1 VNAHIAG
8 HVRTRPAEHWYG
20 VFDEVGIWYAP
31 VNDYEDVEGDPQV
44 VHNQAIMTFEHP
56 KAGEVRVLSHPVRY
70 DGEAPPLRMLPPE
83 LGEHTEEVLSELG
96 YGQAEIEDLKSE
108 GVVRAEKH

>member
-1 VNAHIAG
+1 
-8 HVRTRPAEHWYG
+8 

-31 VNDYEDVEGDPQV
+31 VNTYEEVEEDPQV

-56 KAGEVRVLSHPVRY
+56 RAGKVRVLSHPVRY
-70 DGEAPPLRMLPPE
+70 DGEAPPLRTVPPE

-96 YGQAEIEDLKSE
+96 YGSGEIEDLKSE
-108 GVVRAEKH
+108 GVVRAQEH

>member
-1 VNAHIAG
+1 
-8 HVRTRPAEHWYG
+8 
-20 VFDEVGIWYAP
+20 
-31 VNDYEDVEGDPQV
+31 
-44 VHNQAIMTFEHP
+44 
-56 KAGEVRVLSHPVRY
+56 VLSHPVRY